1 LASNTPNLNLMKKDP
16 ATDGNET
23 FNIQTMLNDNWDKI
37 DAAVGGIDIPD
48 ATLTVKG
55 KVQLSSSTASDAEN
69 LAATPKAVKTAYE
82 AATAAQAVANAANT
96 MATTAESKANN
107 AIVQLADVTAQGVR
121 YAVDTGTA
129 NVKVVTLS
137 TPVPMSYF
145 EGMAIA
151 FKNKT
156 QNTGAVTINVNGLGE
171 KSILKSTGSAL
182 ASGNLKA
189 DSIYTIRYNG
199 VNFILQGEGG
209 EYGTATAADVLN
221 PKTIPTETGIVVG
234 TMPNRGVFN
243 LGFGSTVPAGYY
255 SGGSV
260 PSGKRTVTYSGISA
274 ASYQELDY
282 TAPWNIG
289 FAALHY
295 NNQPYGAMLSW
306 YQNRYVSGRSY
317 SGYDPILSGIS
328 NTSVRIGISAEGG
341 SHTLILVER

>member
-1 LASNTPNLNLMKKDP
+1 MAK
-16 ATDGNET
+16 TD
-23 FNIQTMLNDNWDKI
+23 W
-37 DAAVGGIDIPD
+37 
-48 ATLTVKG
+48 TLTDQ
-55 KVQLSSSTASDAEN
+55 VQPSDMNAIGEEIN
-69 LAATPKAVKTAYE
+69 
-82 AATAAQAVANAANT
+82 QNAADIASQKT
-96 MATTAESKANN
+96 YVDEH
-107 AIVQLADVTAQGVR
+107 LADVTAQGVR
-121 YAVDTGTA
+121 YAADTGTA

-137 TPVPMSYF
+137 TPVPMAYF

-156 QNTGAVTINVNGLGE
+156 QNTGVVTINVNGLGE
-171 KSILKSTGSAL
+171 KSILKSNGSAL

-199 VNFILQGEGG
+199 TAFILQGEGG
-209 EYGTATAADVLN
+209 EYGTATAADVLS